1 MNHISTHPTYPPHAK
16 SAGTS
21 IVGPTGNRWRLDTL
35 QEDEPEVLKHLKHAA
50 SEHLSQQMV
59 DELRSGDFD
68 YSIRLGLADALATA
82 NNFKKDCVAARAKEL
97 NDAVGE
103 MQNVLPATEEGR
115 AALDKCIASASVA
128 AAALSE
134 FRFPIKTGPD
144 LWFATGERLGR
155 TALVSLRNDSAQH
168 RVIES
173 LLQTAREDCDALQA
187 HLGATEPARALAEA
201 CRESGAGMLEPHI
214 DRAEDDLEVLNRFAS
229 DKAILQAMP
238 GHFTSTR
245 RDIAGLAR
253 ELTGH
258 HPAPVSSRDVLEFFQ
273 RPAIWI
279 AMQRDLVEPGDH
291 ARFIVEVPASAS
303 DSELEGLWEQLGQ
316 LDLHVLP
323 LVLRSDGSR
332 RDGDVPGTVPVEA
345 ANAAAVGQ
353 ARAWA

>member
-1 MNHISTHPTYPPHAK
+1 MGVTLDLSSLQIDKIPTELFALTWL
-16 SAGTS
+16 TS
-21 IVGPTGNRWRLDTL
+21 LNLENNRI
-35 QEDEPEVLKHLKHAA
+35 EVIPQDIYK
-50 SEHLSQQMV
+50 LSNIRN
-59 DELRSGDFD
+59 LNLSRN
-68 YSIRLGLADALATA
+68 SIEKLPDNL
-82 NNFKKDCVAARAKEL
+82 FVL
-97 NDAVGE
+97 N
-103 MQNVLPATEEGR
+103 
-115 AALDKCIASASVA
+115 
-128 AAALSE
+128 
-134 FRFPIKTGPD
+134 
-144 LWFATGERLGR
+144 
-155 TALVSLRNDSAQH
+155 
-168 RVIES
+168 
-173 LLQTAREDCDALQA
+173 
-187 HLGATEPARALAEA
+187 
-201 CRESGAGMLEPHI
+201 
-214 DRAEDDLEVLNRFAS
+214 DLEVLNRFAS

-258 HPAPVSSRDVLEFFQ
+258 HPAPVSIRDVLEFFQ
-273 RPAIWI
+273 RPAIWS

-303 DSELEGLWEQLGQ
+303 DAELEGLWEQLGQ